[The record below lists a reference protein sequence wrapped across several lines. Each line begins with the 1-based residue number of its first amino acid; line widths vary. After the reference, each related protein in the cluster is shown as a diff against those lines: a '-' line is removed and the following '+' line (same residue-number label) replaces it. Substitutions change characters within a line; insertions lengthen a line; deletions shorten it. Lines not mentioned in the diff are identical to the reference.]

1 MPKRQKGLSFQ
12 SPATTTTTQ
21 QEMQADDKYT
31 KYRNWFRTPILHIE
45 EQFLVGNCK
54 CKYHRYGR
62 DSCRTC
68 VENCTI
74 FEDDKIYF
82 RLVKMFEMHQV
93 PIELIREQ
101 YIVCGKNFESTKQ
114 MVIIECDLDE
124 TKIIDE
130 IQEYDEVEIVENI
143 VIPEK
148 PDITIPVY
156 DELPAPIILG
166 KRQREV
172 YVPAPEALLEEEEE
186 ITFYDG
192 ITGELIQENPP
203 AKKQRIL
210 SQYEELIKSQIV
222 ECSIVGAMA
231 HTYYKSKH
239 NYFKQ
244 CKFIF

>member
-1 MPKRQKGLSFQ
+1 
-12 SPATTTTTQ
+12 
-21 QEMQADDKYT
+21 MQADDKYT
-31 KYRNWFRTPILHIE
+31 KYQSYFRTPIYHVE
-45 EQFLVGNCK
+45 EQFLAGTCK
-54 CKYHRYGR
+54 HFYIECPK
-62 DSCRTC
+62 DECEVC
-68 VENCTI
+68 LEECTI
-74 FEDDKIYF
+74 LENDEIYF
-82 RLVKMFEMHQV
+82 RLEKMFETHQV

-130 IQEYDEVEIVENI
+130 IKEYDEVEIVESI

-186 ITFYDG
+186 ISFYDG

-210 SQYEELIKSQIV
+210 SQYEELMKSQIV

-231 HTYYKSKH
+231 HTYYKLKH

>member
-1 MPKRQKGLSFQ
+1 
-12 SPATTTTTQ
+12 
-21 QEMQADDKYT
+21 
-31 KYRNWFRTPILHIE
+31 
-45 EQFLVGNCK
+45 
-54 CKYHRYGR
+54 
-62 DSCRTC
+62 
-68 VENCTI
+68 
-74 FEDDKIYF
+74 
-82 RLVKMFEMHQV
+82 MFEMHQV

-143 VIPEK
+143 TIPEK
-148 PDITIPVY
+148 PDITIPVN

-222 ECSIVGAMA
+222 ECSIVGTMA

>member
-1 MPKRQKGLSFQ
+1 MTARQQQLAKEQGYKTISEMNNTRILYQAKEYIVGTCCCSRHLNIFKGPKSDCIYCIQRF
-12 SPATTTTTQ
+12 TIY
-21 QEMQADDKYT
+21 ADDKYYNRLVEMFLPLRVREEKIQELYIMFGKDFSAT
-31 KYRNWFRTPILHIE
+31 KEAIKDEHEIE
-45 EQFLVGNCK
+45 E
-54 CKYHRYGR
+54 
-62 DSCRTC
+62 S
-68 VENCTI
+68 E
-74 FEDDKIYF
+74 
-82 RLVKMFEMHQV
+82 
-93 PIELIREQ
+93 
-101 YIVCGKNFESTKQ
+101 
-114 MVIIECDLDE
+114 
-124 TKIIDE
+124 IIDK

-143 VIPEK
+143 TIPEK

-186 ITFYDG
+186 ISFYDG

-231 HTYYKSKH
+231 HTYYKLKH